1 MKENDGSDNKEEEN
15 KKENTIK
22 NKEKCEDNKKI
33 DNDKDDYIT
42 ILIQKILDKFNI
54 EKTLVISFKKLITK
68 NYLYFSLIY
77 YKQTIFN
84 PYDNDICL
92 SITLEDKEPYKLIN
106 IKCLSNFTF
115 PTFCDNRNLYKGILK
130 ITCKEK
136 ETKSKEDEK
145 ANLYIN
151 NKYTDN
157 IFYLEFII
165 DLIPNFIKE
174 IKQNEEKQNLLKL
187 GDGEYNIDE
196 VYEIN
201 DFLISQ
207 NNKFFRAKQ
216 IIDDKE
222 SDRYIIITDIYLVLI
237 EPLEEFKNKGILL
250 FFGSLYKLEK
260 EETEIADIIHLNWN
274 KSKKHNEITIKLKI
288 EKDKEKLFNIIDNKI
303 QLLTSKYKNI
313 KKPSKNNINI

>member
-1 MKENDGSDNKEEEN
+1 MKENDDSDKEEEN
-15 KKENTIK
+15 EKEKTIK

-42 ILIQKILDKFNI
+42 ILIQKLLDKFNI
-54 EKTLVISFKKLITK
+54 ENTLVISFKKLITK

-84 PYDNDICL
+84 PYDNDICF

-130 ITCKEK
+130 ITCKEA
-136 ETKSKEDEK
+136 KSKEDEK
-145 ANLYIN
+145 PNLYIN

-157 IFYLEFII
+157 IFYLEYII

-174 IKQNEEKQNLLKL
+174 IKQSEEKQILLKL
-187 GDGEYNIDE
+187 GDSEYNIDE

-222 SDRYIIITDIYLVLI
+222 SDRYIIITDIYLILI

-250 FFGSLYKLEK
+250 FYGSLYKFEK
-260 EETEIADIIHLNWN
+260 EETETADIIHLNWN

-288 EKDKEKLFNIIDNKI
+288 EKDKEKLFNIIENKI

-313 KKPSKNNINI
+313 KKP